1 MSIRVVKQRSPDLKK
16 MHGARMTSA
25 WDTNSYRA
33 AVSVWQINL
42 SRTSSWVLTVAW
54 DTSSYRAT
62 VNAWQVSRIRT
73 AFLDGVCG
81 TLVLAQRSISISWV
95 LKQRPLLGHR
105 HIYCSRQELGVQ
117 ALGSEIGAHGG
128 ASLLRSENIA
138 ETSSHI
144 LQPSKLG
151 VQGAC
156 SHGSTSVAGTP
167 SYTSQ
172 LSAHGETSASSQGVF
187 TKKHCDTIT
196 YCAAVSAIS
205 A

>member
-117 ALGSEIGAHGG
+117 ALGVQGDGIGGSTTAVATSSYMLQQSALGEKQKVGSHAAPAKRAGKSLHTAQPSEIGAYVG
-128 ASLLRSENIA
+128 AGLLLSESTA
-138 ETSSHI
+138 ET
-144 LQPSKLG
+144 
-151 VQGAC
+151 
-156 SHGSTSVAGTP
+156 
-167 SYTSQ
+167 
-172 LSAHGETSASSQGVF
+172 
-187 TKKHCDTIT
+187 
-196 YCAAVSAIS
+196 
-205 A
+205 